1 MKKSL
6 AFVAVLGLFLL
17 GVVIGGLAMHLVQ
30 ASRLVPPPGRS
41 VGSGMHGPVF
51 NERLHRH
58 LDLTIEQ
65 RRQVAEILRRA
76 QEEGRRM
83 HEEMLPR
90 VHELIEAT
98 QEEMREILTP
108 EQRERFDEILERHR
122 RSADRFFLGQGQGP
136 RKGRGQ
142 RFKGRRGP

>member
-1 MKKSL
+1 MKKSI

-17 GVVIGGLAMHLVQ
+17 GVVIGGLAMHLYQ
-30 ASRLVPPPGRS
+30 ANRLAPPPDRPM
-41 VGSGMHGPVF
+41 GSGMHGPLF
-51 NERLHRH
+51 QERLHRH
-58 LDLTIEQ
+58 LELTEEQ
-65 RRQVAEILRRA
+65 RREVAEIMQQA

-90 VHELIEAT
+90 VHELIESA

-122 RSADRFFLGQGQGP
+122 RSADRFFLGQGQ
-136 RKGRGQ
+136 RERRGQ